1 VKRTKAKAQGTW
13 LLLKDITR
21 LGSIKPYCL
30 WGTVPISIQSDTSSE
45 GQPCWAYP
53 KKGMDERQHPVQAKE
68 EDILAKAK
76 TSDESG
82 GSPSLPLERTGK
94 RDVRFGFWAALIA
107 GFGGL
112 IVLIALS
119 GFEALDRARTISG
132 RISEAYQNNLAVEKD
147 LADIRSQLQTSAI
160 LVRDYLLDRSAKPYK
175 GSPDVLLTLRKRVAD
190 EVIRLRGR
198 IPGEDVPSL
207 ERMNREVQLYWSSL
221 DPIFQ
226 WTPEQKIAKSSEFL
240 RTRIPRRA
248 AIMEIV
254 SRIESLNQQTLA
266 KQRQEVEERQQEL
279 PIFIR
284 RSVLLTILLGFAIA
298 GMSLYW
304 INRLEKTSQQRKLE
318 IEKAGYE
325 LRRLSQQLV
334 HAQEEERKRISHEL
348 HDEVGQ
354 LLTGLRIELGN
365 LDESGEL
372 SAGRSRGRLAETKL
386 LAEQALRAVRD
397 LAMGLRPAM
406 LDELGLVPALQ
417 WQGREHSR
425 RTGIPVSL
433 EVEGRLDELP
443 EEYRTCVYRVV
454 QEALTNIAKHAS
466 ARTILIGITARNEVL
481 AISVKDDG
489 VGFDAKTCGRGGL
502 GLLGMA
508 ERVKKLKGSLEVVSQ
523 AGHGSSILAKM
534 PLKEVAV
541 AHEENSS
548 VTVG

>member
-1 VKRTKAKAQGTW
+1 
-13 LLLKDITR
+13 
-21 LGSIKPYCL
+21 
-30 WGTVPISIQSDTSSE
+30 
-45 GQPCWAYP
+45 
-53 KKGMDERQHPVQAKE
+53 MDERQNPVQAKE

-76 TSDESG
+76 TSEESG
-82 GSPSLPLERTGK
+82 GSPSLPLERRTK

-175 GSPDVLLTLRKRVAD
+175 GSPDVLIALRKRVAD
-190 EVIRLRGR
+190 EMIRLRGR
-198 IPGEDVPSL
+198 IPVENVPSL
-207 ERMNREVQLYWSSL
+207 ERLNREVQLYWSSL

-226 WTPEQKIAKSSEFL
+226 WTEEEKIAKSSEFL

-248 AIMEIV
+248 AIMDIV
-254 SRIESLNQQTLA
+254 SRIESLNEQTLA
-266 KQRQEVEERQQEL
+266 KQRQEVGERQQEL
-279 PIFIR
+279 PVFIR
-284 RSVLLTILLGFAIA
+284 RSVILTILLGFAIA

-304 INRLEKTSQQRKLE
+304 INRLEKTSQRSKLE

-365 LDESGEL
+365 LDE
-372 SAGRSRGRLAETKL
+372 AGVLAERSRWRLAETKL
-386 LAEQALRAVRD
+386 LAEQALRAIRD

-433 EVEGRLDELP
+433 EVEGGLDELP

-466 ARTILIGITARNEVL
+466 ARKILISIMARNDVL
-481 AISVKDDG
+481 SISVRDDG
-489 VGFDAKTCGRGGL
+489 VGFDAMTRGRGGL

-508 ERVKKLKGSLEVVSQ
+508 ERVKKLKGNLEVVSQ
-523 AGHGSSILAKM
+523 IGHGSSILAKM
-534 PLKEVAV
+534 PLKEVAF
-541 AHEENSS
+541 ANEENSS